1 MSVIVRVYG
10 DFGYFCRFWA
20 GKTKPILGKVKVKRQ
35 NKSKSGVSP
44 EVLFEKTKPIFRE
57 VKMALSKCQ
66 QWFTEDYMVVA
77 S

>member
-1 MSVIVRVYG
+1 MVFSG
-10 DFGYFCRFWA
+10 FGHE
-20 GKTKPILGKVKVKRQ
+20 KTKP
-35 NKSKSGVSP
+35 NKANIMVHSSSFIVHRKDK
-44 EVLFEKTKPIFRE
+44 ERLLEKTKPIFRE